1 MDYLQSNPVTYCQEY
16 QGCSLGGGVGIGE
29 RPALTYEY
37 SQKGGLLTVAAT
49 SSAGGIT
56 HTLTVRLEE
65 NGGWKYLSDQV
76 KQKEGLGF
84 VIGS

>member
-1 MDYLQSNPVTYCQEY
+1 MDYLQSNPVTYRQEY

-37 SQKGGLLTVAAT
+37 SQKGAT

-76 KQKEGLGF
+76 K
-84 VIGS
+84 

>member
-1 MDYLQSNPVTYCQEY
+1 MDYLQSNPVTYRQEY

-37 SQKGGLLTVAAT
+37 SQKGDLLTVVVT
-49 SSAGGIT
+49 ETYSASDIT

-76 KQKEGLGF
+76 K
-84 VIGS
+84 

>member
-1 MDYLQSNPVTYCQEY
+1 MDYRQSNPEIYHQEY
-16 QGCSLGGGVGIGE
+16 QGCSLGGGGGIGE

-37 SQKGGLLTVAAT
+37 SQKGEFLTVVVTVA
-49 SSAGGIT
+49 SSAGDIT

-76 KQKEGLGF
+76 K
-84 VIGS
+84 